1 MGKCGELSVL
11 LSDKP
16 EKMHFLGK
24 ISARMDAKGRL
35 FFPAEFR
42 RQIGGG
48 ELRLVMRRDIH
59 QPCLVI
65 YPAETWE
72 KQVEELRSRIN
83 LWDAS
88 QAMLFRQ
95 FLADVFECTLDS
107 NGRFIVPKRY
117 HELCGSERRVVFLGL
132 DDRIELWAA
141 ECAEKP
147 FVDPEEFGT
156 AVQTVMTSPQQ

>member
-11 LSDKP
+11 LSDKAK
-16 EKMHFLGK
+16 KMHFLGK
-24 ISARMDAKGRL
+24 IEARMDAKGRL

-42 RQIGGG
+42 RQMGDA
-48 ELRLVMRRDIH
+48 ELRFVVRRDIH

-65 YPAETWE
+65 YPAESWHS
-72 KQVEELRSRIN
+72 QVEELRSHLN

-95 FLADVFECTLDS
+95 FLADVFECTLDA

-117 HELCGSERRVVFLGL
+117 HELCGSDRRVVFLGL

-141 ECAEKP
+141 QCAEKP
-147 FVDPEEFGT
+147 FVSTEEFGM

>member
-1 MGKCGELSVL
+1 
-11 LSDKP
+11 
-16 EKMHFLGK
+16 MHFLGK
-24 ISARMDAKGRL
+24 IEARMDAKGRL

-48 ELRLVMRRDIH
+48 ELRLVVRRDIH

-95 FLADVFECTLDS
+95 FLAEVFECTLDS

-117 HELCGSERRVVFLGL
+117 HELCGHERRVVFLGL
-132 DDRIELWAA
+132 DDRIEMWAA
-141 ECAEKP
+141 QCAEKP
-147 FVDPEEFGT
+147 FVDPEEFGA

>member
-1 MGKCGELSVL
+1 MIIQAK
-11 LSDKP
+11 
-16 EKMHFLGK
+16 KMHFLGK
-24 ISARMDAKGRL
+24 IEARMDSKGRL

-42 RQIGGG
+42 RQMGGA
-48 ELRLVMRRDIH
+48 ELRFVVRRDIH

-65 YPAETWE
+65 YPAEAWE
-72 KQVEELRSRIN
+72 SQVAELRSHLN

-95 FLADVFECTLDS
+95 FFAEVFECTLDA

-117 HELCGSERRVVFLGL
+117 QELCGAERRVVFLGL

-141 ECAEKP
+141 QSAENP
-147 FVDPEEFGT
+147 FVGPEEFGS
-156 AVQTVMTSPQQ
+156 AVQAVMNSPQR